1 MLQEAHLSPELT
13 PKISGLTIFPVK
25 SMDGVSVQKAQLFS
39 AGGLWGDRLWAVFD
53 QDGEVV
59 TGKNTPRI
67 VSLRAKFSSDLSEV
81 SFWSHGEPPASFS
94 LSECR
99 TGRNP
104 RLDKHLSDYFGKK
117 VELRC
122 NERSGFPD
130 YESNPGPSIVSTAS
144 LQEFCRWF
152 PEIPLVEAR
161 RRFRTSVEIDGVPAF
176 WEDRL
181 FREKGVA
188 KRFHLGNVEVH
199 GMGPIMRCPVPTR
212 NPDSGDV
219 MRGFQRRFILAR
231 QKTLSLAA
239 PESAARLAD
248 GYYMAVKTQV
258 PDAQGKEL
266 SVGDRI
272 ALL

>member
-1 MLQEAHLSPELT
+1 MSPELT
-13 PKISGLTIFPVK
+13 PKISGLTIFPIK
-25 SMDGVSVQKAQLFS
+25 SMDGVSVQQAQLFS

-53 QDGEVV
+53 QAGEVV

-67 VSLRAKFSSDLSEV
+67 ISLRAKFSPDLSEV
-81 SFWSHGEPPASFS
+81 SFWIEGESPTSFS

-104 RLDKHLSDYFGKK
+104 RLYKHLSDYLGKN

-122 NERSGFPD
+122 NETSGFPD

-144 LQEFCRWF
+144 LEEFCQWF
-152 PEIPLVEAR
+152 PEITLVEAR
-161 RRFRTSVEIDGVPAF
+161 RRFRTSIEIDGVPAF
-176 WEDRL
+176 WEDGL

-188 KRFHLGNVEVH
+188 QRFHLGSVEVH

-212 NPDSGDV
+212 DPDTGDV
-219 MRGFQRRFILAR
+219 TRGFQRRFILAR
-231 QKTLSLAA
+231 QKTLGLATQ
-239 PESAARLAD
+239 ESAARLVD

-258 PDAQGKEL
+258 PDAQEKGL
-266 SVGDRI
+266 SVGDPVT
-272 ALL
+272 LF